1 MKKSLLYGVVL
12 VSLGLMSG
20 CTNSAT
26 TTTTVQSEQSTTET
40 TQSAGTTSSTTQSS
54 TTQESTTQESTTQQT
69 TSSEHTAQINPAQ
82 ALQAAFPNEQTPT
95 DAVNHTQ
102 TMNIAVADEGSRFS
116 VLYYDMAQPLVMNS
130 KELNAQ
136 QPIAHFEKVQYAS
149 AEQAKAAVNQ
159 LNGQDG
165 AMGVDLGYG
174 ITGYQQGA
182 AGSTYLSWSEG
193 KWSLYVQASNSEGE
207 DPVPTAKEVVA
218 FLEKNYLP
226 APNIAGQVAIH
237 LNATGYQA
245 NQLTWQDNTIVYTVS
260 NNDAIA
266 ALKMAVSMA
275 K

>member
-26 TTTTVQSEQSTTET
+26 TTTTVQSGQSTTET
-40 TQSAGTTSSTTQSS
+40 TQLAGTTSSTTQSS
-54 TTQESTTQESTTQQT
+54 TKLESTTQQT
-69 TSSEHTAQINPAQ
+69 TSSEHIAQINPAQ

-95 DAVNHTQ
+95 AAVNHTQ

-116 VLYYDMAQPLVMNS
+116 VLYYDMAQPLVLNS

-136 QPIAHFEKVQYAS
+136 QPIAHFEKVQYDS

-165 AMGVDLGYG
+165 AMGLDLGYS

-193 KWSLYVQASNSEGE
+193 KWSLYVQASNSEGQ

-226 APNIAGQVAIH
+226 APNTAGQIAIH

-245 NQLTWQDNTIVYTVS
+245 NQITWQDNTIVYTVS